1 MTREKLILLMSERI
15 SVPSISTASGM
26 SETASPMATAEGGL
40 IQGFADRFNEADH
53 HLVVLGMCRG
63 RVAEALETGRYG
75 PG

>member
-1 MTREKLILLMSERI
+1 
-15 SVPSISTASGM
+15 
-26 SETASPMATAEGGL
+26 MATAEGGL